1 MTTRRNSGPARRAA
15 NGGNGGSGALD
26 RGTVS
31 DLSREVRELRISFD
45 RLTSAFPPVEVTD
58 KAVFARPPPEKGA
71 VEENADTVLALSEEV
86 AQVRQ
91 VIEALANREF
101 TIRI

>member
-1 MTTRRNSGPARRAA
+1 MGE
-15 NGGNGGSGALD
+15 GSGRRIPNLAE
-26 RGTVS
+26 R
-31 DLSREVRELRISFD
+31 SRVREPRSSF
-45 RLTSAFPPVEVTD
+45 LAQVTD

>member
-1 MTTRRNSGPARRAA
+1 MSELVLGITKVCKSGRHTLGIASRDL
-15 NGGNGGSGALD
+15 GSFLAQ
-26 RGTVS
+26 
-31 DLSREVRELRISFD
+31 
-45 RLTSAFPPVEVTD
+45 VTD